1 MYYLLYLLILSLL
14 YLLWRFLF
22 SKLLKIRNRNF
33 NSFLFSIFLSVPIF
47 IITFFVIEHG
57 YINKKSFNKNQWKQ
71 STEGRNKM
79 SDDLLEKKIVLR
91 KNKSTVIALLGK
103 PNRYAQD
110 SQWVYDIG
118 RNPKFLH
125 LDESS
130 IFITFK
136 DNRVVSAIQ
145 YDD

>member
-1 MYYLLYLLILSLL
+1 MMYLL
-14 YLLWRFLF
+14 FKALF
-22 SKLLKIRNRNF
+22 SKAIKIKGKRF
-33 NSFLFSIFLSVPIF
+33 NSIIFSIFLSIPIF
-47 IITFFVIEHG
+47 VLTFFIIEYG
-57 YINKKSFNKNQWKQ
+57 YISKKNFNEKDWKQ
-71 STEGRNKM
+71 NVEGRNKM
-79 SDDLLEKKIVLR
+79 SDDLLEKKILLR

>member
-1 MYYLLYLLILSLL
+1 MYYLLYFSILLMM
-14 YLLWRFLF
+14 YLLFKALF
-22 SKLLKIRNRNF
+22 SKAIKIKGKRF
-33 NSFLFSIFLSVPIF
+33 NSIIFSIFLSIPIF
-47 IITFFVIEHG
+47 VLTFFIIEYG
-57 YINKKSFNKNQWKQ
+57 YISKKNFNEKDWKQ
-71 STEGRNKM
+71 NVEGRNKM
-79 SDDLLEKKIVLR
+79 SDDLLEKKILLR